1 MMKMS
6 YKNKLITIVIILYI
20 IATIILA
27 NFLSTITLINV
38 GDISKNN
45 FKSKI
50 LEREH
55 YIYDFFKPYKTTIN
69 SLQNDKN
76 FIAYLSEELDQSFI
90 ENYFVSIKKSLP
102 CLTQIRYIDING
114 DEIIKITGNSINIF
128 KEKAITRV
136 ANKKELK
143 NRINQN
149 YIKKFMLLKNEE
161 LGLSKIE
168 LNLESNNSL
177 IVKQPTL
184 RVAMAAY
191 DKDKNKKGIIVLNI
205 CLRSFFNLVNKT
217 TLYNV
222 YLIDEKGM
230 FLNHQ
235 NKNYGLVGS
244 NIGYSIKNQFPNEWN
259 KILSEDEYYGNNFFS
274 YTLNKFDNEQN
285 IKLLLELK
293 FNKQIE
299 NGIVTQRNLI
309 LYFILFIVIS
319 LVIIIYF
326 SNLPDKLK
334 DELEKNRLID
344 SSLRLPNR
352 IALME
357 DLINQ
362 KFDNSV
368 IILISINNLTKIK
381 NSYSQRVA
389 DLLVKKVSL
398 YIRNYDKKNIQK
410 VYRNNYDT
418 FILKHELEDEQA
430 LRLFLIKFSNDIEN
444 RTFKLKKYVLDF
456 SLETTI
462 GVSDPENMNN
472 NMEELR
478 EAENALENAFEKDL
492 NIDIFNASH
501 TLHINKQKKNIALAK
516 EIKRAIEN
524 DNVVLHYQAIHNNKT
539 KKIEKYE
546 SLMRIQINDKLIY
559 PDEFLALAK
568 QVKKY
573 VSLSKIVVNK
583 SFDFFLKKDYEFSI
597 NISIIDILNKSF
609 SEYLI
614 KKIQEHN
621 IGSKLVLEI
630 VEQENIDNYDEFYSF
645 LKKVKSLGCKIA
657 VDDFGSGYS
666 NFDYIIKMSEY
677 IDYLKIDGSLIKNIV
692 DDEKSLL
699 LIQSII
705 FLCAKLDIKT
715 IAEYVENKDIQD
727 LLTELGIDY
736 SQGYYIAKPS
746 GDLI

>member
-102 CLTQIRYIDING
+102 CLTQIRYIDTNG

-136 ANKKELK
+136 ANKNELK

-177 IVKQPTL
+177 IAKQPTL

-235 NKNYGLVGS
+235 NKNYGLIGS
-244 NIGYSIKNQFPNEWN
+244 NIDYSIKNQFPNEWN

-293 FNKQIE
+293 FNEQIE

>member
-630 VEQENIDNYDEFYSF
+630 VEQENIDDYDEFYSF